1 MYRHK
6 GSSTSTNSFKRLYQ
20 SQAGW
25 RRNWICH
32 EVAQIFPGIFLATT
46 HCHLL
51 QTVVE
56 VASSK
61 MKIDVGFVWTFAV
74 LASAAV
80 VQVPVVIGQELC
92 AASQGVC
99 GGVSARMLSG
109 ACTDLFFVCED
120 GDAGTVSSCLT
131 ATSSCSHQVP
141 AGSDEPKCFTECA
154 PDCENKACGEDGCGG
169 FCGACATG
177 QGCSNYECV
186 VGQSDGSCDAPLNL
200 GNTNTTTAPVIET
213 DDRVTIMTVGD
224 TTQALHF
231 ETPSCNTLTA
241 SPELVFSFVVP
252 DGKTYGYDMQLS
264 GYDTV
269 IQLMKVRTVL

>member
-1 MYRHK
+1 M
-6 GSSTSTNSFKRLYQ
+6 
-20 SQAGW
+20 
-25 RRNWICH
+25 
-32 EVAQIFPGIFLATT
+32 
-46 HCHLL
+46 
-51 QTVVE
+51 
-56 VASSK
+56 
-61 MKIDVGFVWTFAV
+61 
-74 LASAAV
+74 LASASV
-80 VQVPVVIGQELC
+80 VQVPVVLGQELC
-92 AASQGVC
+92 SASQGVC

-120 GDAGTVSSCLT
+120 GDAGTVSSCLPD
-131 ATSSCSHQVP
+131 TSSCSHEVP
-141 AGSDEPKCFTECA
+141 AESDAPKCFTECA

-169 FCGACATG
+169 FCAVCGVG

-186 VGQSDGSCDAPLNL
+186 IGQSDGSCDAPLNL

-241 SPELVFSFVVP
+241 SPELVFFFVVP

-269 IQLMKVRTVL
+269 IQLMKVRIALSYYVVSCRVLYLDHVLYYDRYAAPSVYILYLTTNPRTLYIRINAHLRETRVFLLKTKFSTVTMTAHHREI